1 MIIVCVC
8 FRESRLDYYVRITV
22 RQLAKTLLDYRD
34 HGVFVNHILNFW
46 QDEVNLLCLCDDTAD
61 GVGPE

>member
-1 MIIVCVC
+1 M
-8 FRESRLDYYVRITV
+8 

-46 QDEVNLLCLCDDTAD
+46 QDEVNLLCLCDGTAD